1 MTKVADAFFGAKDLF
16 AKPID
21 PELIRGEWEKVT
33 PGQYAKF
40 LGEEIKPLKAKI
52 KKLEAES
59 RVGGEDRRAE
69 ALNRLGP
76 LRIERDELRMAR
88 SVLNAI
94 RMNGDSFDS
103 EVIDDSRRAYA
114 LNVIHSHVLGT
125 PIEDYHHKAPDPI
138 RESIAKILK
147 IDPHTR

>member
-16 AKPID
+16 EKPID

-40 LGEEIKPLKAKI
+40 LGDEIRPLKVKI
-52 KKLEAES
+52 KKLEDES
-59 RVGGEDRRAE
+59 RLGGEDRRAQ
-69 ALNRLGP
+69 ALNKLGS

-88 SVLNAI
+88 SVLNAM
-94 RMNGDSFDS
+94 RMNGDTFDS
-103 EVIDDSRRAYA
+103 EVIDESKRAYA

-125 PIEDYHHKAPDPI
+125 QIEEYHHKAPDPI

-147 IDPHTR
+147 IDPHMR